1 MIIISTTELQ
11 KKTYKMTLFNHFE
24 LTNPNPKFGPTKNY
38 EKTLETNTVHSA
50 IHYFA
55 KSW

>member
-1 MIIISTTELQ
+1 
-11 KKTYKMTLFNHFE
+11 MTLFNHFE
-24 LTNPNPKFGPTKNY
+24 LTNPNPKFVPTNIY
-38 EKTLETNTVHSA
+38 QKTHSA

>member
-11 KKTYKMTLFNHFE
+11 KKTYKITLFNHFE
-24 LTNPNPKFGPTKNY
+24 LTNPKFGPTKNY